1 MATPSL
7 EHVRLVRKLESTS
20 ELSAEDIAAIGAL
33 PIRVKAVT
41 EKRDIVREGV
51 RPTECCLLLEG
62 IACRYKMLSNGRR
75 QIMSFHFPGD
85 IPDLHSLNLPVM
97 DHSLLSV
104 TPTRVAFMPHDS
116 VKAMM
121 RARPVVA
128 DALGRYQMI
137 DAAIY
142 REWICSIGR
151 RSALERVAH
160 LICECFVRMR
170 TVGLATLDSFDL
182 PLTQTEIGDA
192 TGLSNVHVNRT
203 MKELRSLGLIRT
215 NAKVHGILNW
225 EALQEMGEFDPAY
238 LQLRPSVYP

>member
-1 MATPSL
+1 MFTPSP
-7 EHVRLVRKLESTS
+7 EHARLIRKLDSTS
-20 ELSAEDIAAIGAL
+20 ELSAEDHAAINTL
-33 PIRVKAVT
+33 PIRVKPVT

-62 IACRYKMLSNGRR
+62 IACRYEMLSNGRR

-104 TPTRVAFMPHDS
+104 TPTRVAFMSHDA

-128 DALGRYQMI
+128 DALGRYAMI

-142 REWICSIGR
+142 REWICNIGR

-170 TVGLATLDSFDL
+170 AVGLAVQDSFEL

-203 MKELRSLGLIRT
+203 MKELRVLGLVRT

-225 EALQEMGEFDPAY
+225 DALQEMGEFDPTY
-238 LQLRPSVYP
+238 LQLRPSAYP